1 MGHVTAVRIFGGS
14 RVTSLLPTSR
24 AVRRPVGRAALA
36 VSALLLGIG
45 ATGANSD
52 ATSAG
57 PAAAEPAAAALP
69 ALRIS
74 ADYVAGISSGGY
86 MATQLQV
93 AYSSRFAGAGIY
105 SAGSYYCAE
114 GSLAVAL
121 ADCLPDSTPT
131 RLNAYIAKTEEYAAA
146 GKIDPTANLAR
157 QPTWAF
163 HGTQDKTVVE
173 PVADELAAYYRHYG
187 TPLTYRTTVPAGHA
201 WVSPAGPVACEA
213 TAPPFINTCSPDP
226 LNDMLTTVLGG
237 VKAPNTRTLKGTVS
251 TVDQDRY
258 AAPAAV
264 GAGDPTRTGA
274 HAIGMGKTGYLYT
287 PASCATS
294 TCKLVVALHGCQQTA
309 EQIGR
314 TFVDRSYLNEY
325 ADTNGLVVL
334 YPQARPDE
342 TFGNPKGCW
351 DWWGYL
357 GAADGDYAT
366 KNGPQTRTVMNMV
379 TALGG

>member
-1 MGHVTAVRIFGGS
+1 MT
-14 RVTSLLPTSR
+14 TSTTRATEVLEPTRPARRS
-24 AVRRPVGRAALA
+24 VRRVVLAL
-36 VSALLLGIG
+36 SALLLGIG
-45 ATGANSD
+45 AGA
-52 ATSAG
+52 AG
-57 PAAAEPAAAALP
+57 PGAAAAPATDGALP

-74 ADYVAGISSGGY
+74 ADHVVGISSGGY

-93 AYSSRFAGAGIY
+93 AHSSRFAGAGIY

-121 ADCLPDSTPT
+121 ADCLPDSTPSRMST
-131 RLNAYIAKTEEYAAA
+131 YIAKTDEYAAA

-157 QPTWAF
+157 QRTWAF
-163 HGTQDKTVVE
+163 HGTKDTTVVE
-173 PVADELAAYYRHYG
+173 PVADELAAYYRHFG
-187 TPLTYRTTVPAGHA
+187 TPLTYRSTVPAGHA
-201 WVSPAGPVACEA
+201 WVSPAGPVACGT
-213 TAPPFINTCSPDP
+213 TAAPFINTCSPDP
-226 LNDMLTTVLGG
+226 LDDMLTTVLGG
-237 VKAPNTRTLKGTVS
+237 VKAPNTRALKGQVT

-258 AAPAAV
+258 AAPAVV

-274 HAIGMGKTGYLYT
+274 HAIGMGSTGYLYT
-287 PASCATS
+287 PTSCAVS
-294 TCKLVVALHGCQQTA
+294 TCRLVVALHGCQQTA

-334 YPQARPDE
+334 YPQARPDQ

-366 KNGPQTRTVMNMV
+366 KDGPQMRTIMNMV
-379 TALGG
+379 SALGG